1 LSTVRRST
9 DKLETHGSLVSTG
22 WLAGHL
28 DTAGLRILDA
38 SWHLPDTGRDARA
51 EYAVG
56 HIPGALFFDI
66 DEVSDRKSPLPH
78 MLPAEK
84 DFARAVGA
92 FGIGNDDTVVVY
104 DAGTVHA
111 AARAWWMFRVFG
123 HERIAV
129 LNGGLGAWCAEERP
143 IETAVPTPTSKPYT
157 ARLRP
162 KLLADRAAVMAAS
175 ENGAVRLLDARG
187 PDRFSGNAPE
197 PRPEVASGHIPN
209 SRNLH
214 YARLYD
220 EEERL
225 KPPDELRRLFAEAGA
240 TLETPVIATCG
251 SGVSACSIALALAW
265 LGHERWRVY
274 DGSWAEWG
282 SDPAL
287 PKATGTQ

>member
-1 LSTVRRST
+1 MT
-9 DKLETHGSLVSTG
+9 DVVAPPAGPLVAIEWLEET
-22 WLAGHL
+22 L
-28 DTAGLRILDA
+28 DLPGLRILDA

-51 EYAVG
+51 EYAAG

-66 DEVSDRKSPLPH
+66 DAVSDRNGPLPH
-78 MLPAEK
+78 MLPPEEA
-84 DFARAVGA
+84 FAAAVGA
-92 FGIGNDDTVVVY
+92 LGIGNDDTVVVY

-123 HERIAV
+123 HERV
-129 LNGGLGAWCAEERP
+129 YMLDGGLSAWRLGGGVVTPA
-143 IETAVPTPTSKPYT
+143 IPTPEPKSFR
-157 ARLRP
+157 AMLRP
-162 KLLADRAAVMAAS
+162 ELIADRDTVRAAS
-175 ENGAVRLLDARG
+175 ERGTSRILDARG
-187 PDRFSGNAPE
+187 PARFDGAEPE
-197 PRPEVASGHIPN
+197 PRPGLASGHIPN

-220 EEERL
+220 EDGRL
-225 KPPDELRRLFAEAGA
+225 KPPDELSRLFAEAGVDP
-240 TLETPVIATCG
+240 ETPVIASCG
-251 SGVSACSIALALAW
+251 SGVSACSIALALAR